1 MVSLK
6 TISLPNLIV
15 TTALIG
21 GVLMHAEIV
30 MIGTELLLGELVD
43 TNANRLA
50 RALREIG
57 LDIYYKSTVGDNET
71 RITDVL
77 NLALDRS
84 DVIITSGGI
93 GPTVDDVTRQAV
105 ANATGRKLIY
115 STDLEA
121 QIAERFR
128 SFGREMAEN
137 NKRQAYIPEGA
148 MPLTNPVGTAP
159 CFLSE
164 DVRGRGI
171 VISLPGV
178 PRELEYM
185 MEKKVLSLLVERMG
199 GAQVTR
205 IRILRTCA
213 VGESNVDRVI
223 GDLMTTRNP
232 TIGLAAHAGQT
243 DVRITA
249 KAETEAEADTLI
261 ASLES
266 EVRQRLGVAIYGV
279 EKETVPEVV
288 GQLLADNNLQLGV
301 IDTLSR
307 GLLTRHLI
315 DAGFG
320 DLISRN
326 LHSIDVPTALQ
337 QADPAVQAE
346 SRGGDYGSL
355 SMALARTIAPTN
367 GIGFALVGPFKDQS
381 TFNALFGP
389 RDMQLVRVGRN
400 YQDTGYIRSWLAIQ
414 GLDWIRRAVLE
425 QLTSPADWK
434 A

>member
-1 MVSLK
+1 
-6 TISLPNLIV
+6 
-15 TTALIG
+15 
-21 GVLMHAEIV
+21 MHAEIV

-50 RALREIG
+50 KGLREIG
-57 LDIYYKSTVGDNET
+57 LDIYYKTTVGDNEA
-71 RITDVL
+71 RITEVF

-84 DVIITSGGI
+84 DVVITSGGI

-105 ANATGRKLIY
+105 ANATGRKLVY

-121 QIAERFR
+121 QIAARFR

-148 MPLTNPVGTAP
+148 LPLSNPAGTAP

-164 DVRGRGI
+164 DIRGRGFI
-171 VISLPGV
+171 ISLPGV

-185 MEKKVLSLLVERMG
+185 MKNTVIPLLVDRMG
-199 GAQVTR
+199 GAKVTK

-223 GDLMTTRNP
+223 GDLMTTKNP

-249 KAETEAEADTLI
+249 KADTEAQADALI
-261 ASLES
+261 ASFET

-279 EKETVPEVV
+279 EKETVPEVI
-288 GQLLADNNLQLGV
+288 GQLLSKENLKLGV
-301 IDTLSR
+301 IDTLTG
-307 GLLTRHLI
+307 GLLTRDLI

-320 DLISRN
+320 DLIPAN
-326 LHSIDVPTALQ
+326 LHSIDVSAALQ
-337 QADPAVQAE
+337 EAGLASQADARAVDYHSLAMSLAE
-346 SRGGDYGSL
+346 YV
-355 SMALARTIAPTN
+355 APPS
-367 GIGFALVGPFKDQS
+367 GIGIALIGPFKDSS
-381 TFNALFGP
+381 TYIALCGP
-389 RDMQLVRVGRN
+389 GDMRLTKAGRN
-400 YQDTGYIRSWLAIQ
+400 YQDADYIRSWLAIQ
-414 GLDWIRRAVLE
+414 GLDWIRRAVLG

-434 A
+434 E

>member
-1 MVSLK
+1 
-6 TISLPNLIV
+6 
-15 TTALIG
+15 
-21 GVLMHAEIV
+21 MHAEIV

-50 RALREIG
+50 KALREIG
-57 LDIYYKSTVGDNET
+57 LDIYYKTTVGDNEA
-71 RITDVL
+71 RITEVL

-115 STDLEA
+115 SADLEA

-128 SFGREMAEN
+128 SFGRKMADN
-137 NKRQAYIPEGA
+137 NKRQAYIPAGA
-148 MPLTNPVGTAP
+148 LPLSNPAGTAP

-164 DVRGRGI
+164 DMRGRGFI
-171 VISLPGV
+171 ISLPGV

-185 MEKKVLSLLVERMG
+185 MKNAVVPLLVEKMG
-199 GAQVTR
+199 GAKVTK

-213 VGESNVDRVI
+213 VGESNVDRAI
-223 GDLMTTRNP
+223 ADLMTAKNP

-249 KAETEAEADTLI
+249 KADTEEQADALI
-261 ASLES
+261 ASCEA

-279 EKETVPEVV
+279 EKETVPQVI
-288 GQLLADNNLQLGV
+288 GQLLSKKKLKLGV
-301 IDTLSR
+301 IDTLTG
-307 GLLTRHLI
+307 GLLTRQFI

-320 DLISRN
+320 GLVPAD
-326 LHSIDVPTALQ
+326 LHSIDVSAALQ
-337 QADPAVQAE
+337 KAGLAARADA
-346 SRGGDYGSL
+346 RNGGYH
-355 SMALARTIAPTN
+355 ALAMDLAQYIAPPN
-367 GIGFALVGPFKDQS
+367 GIGIALIGPFKDSS
-381 TFNALFGP
+381 TYIALCGP
-389 RDMQLVRVGRN
+389 GEMRLTKAGRN
-400 YQDTGYIRSWLAIQ
+400 YQDADYIRSWLAIQ
-414 GLDWIRRAVLE
+414 GLDWIRRSLLG

-434 A
+434 D

>member
-1 MVSLK
+1 
-6 TISLPNLIV
+6 
-15 TTALIG
+15 
-21 GVLMHAEIV
+21 MHAEIV

-50 RALREIG
+50 KALRQIG
-57 LDIYYKSTVGDNET
+57 LDIYYKTTVGDNVA
-71 RITDVL
+71 RITEVL

-93 GPTVDDVTRQAV
+93 GPTVDDMTRQAV
-105 ANATGRKLIY
+105 ANATGRKLVY

-137 NKRQAYIPEGA
+137 NKRQAYIPGGA
-148 MPLTNPVGTAP
+148 LPLTNPVGTAP

-185 MEKKVLSLLVERMG
+185 MEKKVLPLLAERMG
-199 GAQVTR
+199 GAQVTK

-213 VGESNVDRVI
+213 VGESNVDRTI

-249 KAETEAEADTLI
+249 KAETEAQADTLI
-261 ASLES
+261 ASLEK

-279 EKETVPEVV
+279 GKETVPEVI
-288 GQLLADNNLQLGV
+288 GQLLADSHLQLGV
-301 IDTLSR
+301 IDTLSG
-307 GLLTRHLI
+307 GLITRQLI

-320 DLISRN
+320 DLIVEN
-326 LHSIDVPTALQ
+326 LHSIDVSTALQ
-337 QADPAVQAE
+337 RAGLAAPAKPQN
-346 SRGGDYGSL
+346 GDYGWVAL
-355 SMALARTIAPTN
+355 ALARTVAPGN
-367 GIGFALVGPFKDQS
+367 GIGFALVGPFKDNS
-381 TFNALFGP
+381 TYNALCGP
-389 RDMQLVRVGRN
+389 RDTELVRAGRN
-400 YQDTGYIRSWLAIQ
+400 YRDTDYIRSWLAIQ
-414 GLDWIRRAVLE
+414 GLDWIRRATLG
-425 QLTSPADWK
+425 QLTSPADWNE
-434 A
+434 